1 MEFLLKKK
9 MRISNDV
16 IEGQDR
22 FSSLSDDLIHK
33 ILSYVDTKMAVQT
46 SVLSK
51 RWKPVW
57 KTLPF
62 LKLDGYGKYFYG
74 KEARFSKFLDF
85 VFSNRNQESQMLKL
99 ELNVKRG
106 IDPESVENYVNHAI
120 SLSVHDLHV
129 DLCYNYSLSIF
140 SSMWL
145 KELKL
150 TMRPGSLGVFQSGC
164 WNLPMLK
171 TLHLICTRNSHILP
185 MSLLTCLPALETLRL
200 DHCIFPKSFCLP
212 TLKVLCLAR
221 CDMPETVWHLPAL
234 ISLQMDDVLFQ
245 RNMNEF
251 FSVLVRLQCLT
262 LSFRK
267 KNMQE
272 CFISCPNLVNLEL
285 RTSMSTTST
294 LTGNIVVM
302 APNLCNVSCVG
313 IFPIMCGVSKLENVN
328 IKLQGCFKEKSKVPL
343 EKLKQ
348 YYQRFIFMFPGLGTA
363 KILTLDLETIESL
376 AAISDFLARFPS
388 PFYNLRHVK
397 LPKGYHESSLSSTM
411 KGYLLGGSP
420 EASIMTAPKQSDVN
434 PQMGL
439 LPPKTPNALLEKT
452 VARAG
457 NDQPSL
463 SWETSGFRFWRGHEV
478 KSEFVSLLERIT
490 KKYPDTVRHLTAKVN
505 IVHKLML
512 NGFCTTVTSFMNT
525 PIADV
530 DADLITGYRAI
541 FSDLQSWGFNI
552 SWLTSRL
559 NYVEQFRFSQPL
571 LNELHA
577 IVSRIQDLQTLRAEK
592 MVEIQKALGT
602 MDAGLSLQ
610 FIGDD
615 LLPSP

>member
-1 MEFLLKKK
+1 MKKK
-9 MRISNDV
+9 MRISND
-16 IEGQDR
+16 ILEGQDR
-22 FSSLSDDLIHK
+22 LSSLSDDVIHK
-33 ILSYVDTKMAVQT
+33 IFSYVDTRTAVQT

-51 RWKPVW
+51 RWKLVW

-62 LKLDGYGKYFYG
+62 LKLDGYGKYFNG
-74 KEARFSKFLDF
+74 REARFSKFLDN
-85 VFSNRNQESQMLKL
+85 VFLNRNHESQLLKL

-106 IDPESVENYVNHAI
+106 IGSDSVENYVNYAI
-120 SLSVHDLHV
+120 SRSVHDLHV
-129 DLCYNYSLSIF
+129 DLCHHYSLSIF
-140 SSMWL
+140 SSIWL

-150 TMRPGSLGVFQSGC
+150 TMRPGSVGVFQSGC
-164 WNLPMLK
+164 WNLPVLT
-171 TLHLICTRNSHILP
+171 TLHLICTRNSYTLP
-185 MSLLTCLPALETLRL
+185 MSLFTCLPALETLCL
-200 DHCIFPKSFCLP
+200 DHCIFPESFRLP

-234 ISLQMDDVLFQ
+234 IHLEMDDVVFS

-251 FSVLVRLQCLT
+251 FSVLVRLLCLT
-262 LSFRK
+262 LSFKK

-272 CFISCPNLVNLEL
+272 CFISCPQLINLEL

-302 APNLCNVSCVG
+302 APNLCNFSSVG

-328 IKLQGCFKEKSKVPL
+328 IKLRGCFKQKSKVLL

-348 YYQRFIFMFPGLGTA
+348 YYQRFIFMFPGLGSA
-363 KILTLDLETIESL
+363 KILTLDLETIEAL
-376 AAISDFLARFPS
+376 AAVSDFLARFPS

-397 LPKGYHESSLSSTM
+397 LPMGYHESSLSSTM

-420 EASIMTAPKQSDVN
+420 EASIVTAPTQCDVN
-434 PQMGL
+434 PQMEL
-439 LPPKTPNALLEKT
+439 VPLTAQNAVLEVA

-457 NDQPSL
+457 NDQTSSSL
-463 SWETSGFRFWRGHEV
+463 ETSGFRFWRGHEV

-490 KKYPDTVRHLTAKVN
+490 EKYPDTLMHFTTKVD
-505 IVHKLML
+505 ILHTMML
-512 NGFCTTVTSFMNT
+512 NGFCITVTSFMNT

-530 DADLITGYRAI
+530 DADIITGYRAI
-541 FSDLQSWGFNI
+541 FYDLQRWGFNI

-559 NYVEQFRFSQPL
+559 NYVEQLRFSQPL

-592 MVEIQKALGT
+592 MMEIQKALGT
-602 MDAGLSLQ
+602 MDAGLCLQ
-610 FIGDD
+610 CIGDD